1 MTENSNSQT
10 QTVAYA
16 SMVISIDALSSLTD
30 YCVFLD
36 QEVDIYAEEA
46 HPEDFKR
53 PMFQMVLDKIQKNE
67 VKTLIVPSL
76 YHLAGDDT
84 ALLNKILNLTKR
96 NHVELITLSNLK
108 NNSALYTAN
117 LGGAQ

>member
-1 MTENSNSQT
+1 MTQNLYLQP
-10 QTVAYA
+10 QTVVYA
-16 SMVISIDALSSLTD
+16 SIVISIDALASLTD
-30 YCVFLD
+30 YCAFLD
-36 QEVDIYAEEA
+36 LDVDIYAEEA

-84 ALLNKILNLTKR
+84 ALLNKILYLIKR

-108 NNSALYTAN
+108 NNCTVYSEN